1 MLGKNILLYIGIIL
15 SAISISAE
23 PLSHDHHEEDGHHE
37 ESCLVCH
44 FVEIS
49 SLGDLNTLILNTQ
62 FSNDFEGISNNS
74 FQNTHS
80 SLYSSRAPPKI

>member
-1 MLGKNILLYIGIIL
+1 MLVKNILLYIGIIL

-23 PLSHDHHEEDGHHE
+23 PLSHDHHAEDGHHD
-37 ESCLVCH
+37 ESCLICH

-62 FSNDFEGISNNS
+62 LRNDFEGISNNS

-80 SLYSSRAPPKI
+80 SLYSPRAPPKI

>member
-23 PLSHDHHEEDGHHE
+23 PLSHDHHEEDDHHE